1 MKREIILKV
10 IIINLMTKVIIA
22 DNKIMNLETILKT
35 IDIKINLIMIDI
47 RIMNKTKVKNIINM
61 TKIDMKK
68 MINHNIQE

>member
-22 DNKIMNLETILKT
+22 DNKIKNLETILKT